1 MSDLGETM
9 SGTVIVLLAVALFLG
24 ASGIA
29 ALVAAGKQ
37 MKSRGDRTGLRI
49 AGVVLLILGAV
60 IGLLA
65 WTIAR

>member
-1 MSDLGETM
+1 VSNRGETM

-29 ALVAAGKQ
+29 ALVAAGKP

>member
-1 MSDLGETM
+1 M

-29 ALVAAGKQ
+29 ALVAAGRTLN
-37 MKSRGDRTGLRI
+37 SRGDRTGLRI

-60 IGLLA
+60 VGLLA

>member
-1 MSDLGETM
+1 M
-9 SGTVIVLLAVALFLG
+9 SGTAIVLLAVALFLG

-29 ALVAAGKQ
+29 ALVAAGRPL
-37 MKSRGDRTGLRI
+37 KSRGDRTGLRI

-60 IGLLA
+60 VGLLA